1 MCYSYHIFTK
11 GGLGRSDKTY
21 IIMIDQVQEK
31 LKEIAKTPG
40 VYLFRGARREVLYV
54 GKATSLRDRVRQYFS
69 GQDTRGERIERLVG
83 ITKDIETIETESVL
97 EALILEAELIK
108 KHQPRYNV
116 DGKDDKSFSYF
127 VITKEDFPRVVVLR
141 HTDFDKEQFKDPI
154 YKNGKRFGP
163 YTSREQMKIALKI
176 IRKIFPFHDR
186 SEKSEKGC
194 LHYQMGLCPGPY
206 DGAITQKDYRR
217 NMRNISLFLS
227 GRKKQLLKDLEK
239 NMKAYAKREE
249 FEEAE
254 KVKRQIFALTHI
266 NDIALLKKENA
277 FTRMGENG
285 VRVEVYDISHIGGED
300 MVASMV
306 VFVDGVPDKRQY
318 RKFKVRSVE
327 GVDDVGAMREVLARR
342 MNHLDDWG
350 MPQLIVLDGGKG
362 HINMADDLWQKLGIS
377 IPVIAV
383 AKGPTRKKVDV
394 YKSAFFP
401 VNHAIITDKELLE
414 SMREE
419 AHRFAIKYHKQLR
432 AKKHVE

>member
-1 MCYSYHIFTK
+1 MAFWYAEYTLYDFVVMKKDIEQ
-11 GGLGRSDKTY
+11 KTA
-21 IIMIDQVQEK
+21 DFPR
-31 LKEIAKTPG
+31 TPG
-40 VYLFRGARREVLYV
+40 VYVFRGARKTVLYV

-69 GQDTRGERIERLVG
+69 GHDTRGARIVQLVASA
-83 ITKDIETIETESVL
+83 TDVDVIETDTVV
-97 EALILEAELIK
+97 EALLLEAELIK
-108 KHQPRYNV
+108 KYQPPYNI

-127 VITKEDFPRVVVLR
+127 VMTKEQFPRVIMLR
-141 HTDFDKEQFKDPI
+141 QTDLHK
-154 YKNGKRFGP
+154 GKYQDLMYTRGKVFGP

-194 LHYQMGLCPGPY
+194 LHYQIGLCPGPY
-206 DGAITQKDYRR
+206 DGAISEKAYKK

-227 GRKKQLLKDLEK
+227 GRKKMLLKKLEK
-239 NMKAYAKREE
+239 EMRMHARKEE

-266 NDIALLKKENA
+266 NDIALMKKENA
-277 FTRMGENG
+277 FVRINNIG
-285 VRVEVYDISHIGGED
+285 VRVEAYDISHIGGEC

-306 VFVDGVPDKRQY
+306 VFVDGVPDKSQY
-318 RKFKVRSVE
+318 RKFKVQSVD
-327 GVDDVGAMREVLARR
+327 GINDVGAMREVLARR

-362 HINMADDLWQKLGIS
+362 HINMADDLWQKLDIK

-383 AKGPTRKKVDV
+383 AKGPTRKKVDI

-401 VNHAIITDKELLE
+401 VNHALIMDKELLE
-414 SMREE
+414 SIREE
-419 AHRFAIKYHKQLR
+419 AHRFAITYHKKLR
-432 AKKHVE
+432 DKKI